1 MAGDVKVTGAV
12 REHGA
17 SDRSWRGVL
26 TARPWIVPLIGVAI
40 VVFAAVLPLLNLS
53 IPGVFPGPTYTPGT
67 LQLLA
72 YALLI
77 AALALSY
84 HLLFGVAGMLS
95 FGHAL
100 FFAAGAYG
108 LGIVLVQWAPAG
120 VPSWLVFTLAI
131 VITLALGL
139 VLAGVVGA
147 LSLRVS
153 GISFAMVTLAFA
165 QAGSVIL
172 GRNPGQTTGGDEGLP
187 LPTKQVPSI
196 FIGVV
201 NTAYLYWLC
210 LALLVVVYLV
220 TLWVERSR
228 TGHAAAAARDNELR
242 VEVLGMRPYWVRF
255 AVFVV
260 AAMLAVLCGIVF
272 MLLQSG
278 ATPDISSSDFTLSL
292 LVIVVLGGLGY
303 RWGAIAG
310 GIVYAL
316 LDQRLGALASSTFVS
331 DLPAVLRVPLSEPL
345 FILGTIFILVVMF
358 LPGGI
363 AGLAARTGTRAIEA
377 SAPDAVEG
385 PSQAKELGS

>member
-1 MAGDVKVTGAV
+1 MNETVK
-12 REHGA
+12 A
-17 SDRSWRGVL
+17 SGRFRFSGRGF
-26 TARPWIVPLIGVAI
+26 RPWLAPTIGLAL
-40 VVFAAVLPLLNLS
+40 AVLAALLPILNLN
-53 IPGVFPGPTYTPGT
+53 IPGVFPGPSYTPGT

-77 AALALSY
+77 SALALTY
-84 HLLFGVAGMLS
+84 HLLFGLAGMLS

-108 LGIVLVQWAPAG
+108 LGIILTQWSPPG
-120 VPSWLVFTLAI
+120 VPAWAVFTLAI
-131 VITLALGL
+131 VITLVLGL

-172 GRNPGQTTGGDEGLP
+172 GRNPGKVTGGSEGLP
-187 LPTKQVPSI
+187 LATKNVPDI

-201 NTAYLYWLC
+201 NTAYLYWLS

-220 TLWVERSR
+220 TLLVERSR
-228 TGHAAAAARDNELR
+228 TGHTAAAARENGLR
-242 VEVLGMRPYWVRF
+242 VEVLGMRSYWVRF

-260 AAMLAVLCGIVF
+260 AAVLAVVCGMVF

-278 ATPDISSSDFTLSL
+278 VTPDVSSSDFTLSL
-292 LVIVVLGGLGY
+292 LVIVVLGGVGY

-310 GIVYAL
+310 GIVYSL
-316 LDQRLGALASSTFVS
+316 LDQRLGALASSKFVS
-331 DLPAVLRVPLSEPL
+331 DLPAVLRVPLSEPM
-345 FILGTIFILVVMF
+345 FILGAVFILVVMF

-363 AGLAARTGTRAIEA
+363 AGLATRRGTRAIER
-377 SAPDAVEG
+377 SAPDAVG
-385 PSQAKELGS
+385 DASQDREPGT